1 MLLLRQLISG
11 VFRSLSTKL
20 NYQEY
25 ISPYQR
31 LLTKKGFAENIDFI
45 FPVIRDNPP
54 EDLNSHT
61 K

>member
-1 MLLLRQLISG
+1 MSLLRQLISG

-45 FPVIRDNPP
+45 FSCN
-54 EDLNSHT
+54 L
-61 K
+61 